1 MSWFVIFDALVD
13 VTSELWALHFFLFFI
28 FWTRS
33 CPGWPQTPNPPAP
46 IPTGAQAASTLTLI
60 KVILSAHNLHCVVRH
75 CRAHNWFT
83 GSWLAGS
90 HTSSPLAIAVQKDIY
105 RITFSNLI
113 LKQVCQEPKH
123 SIFLFILER
132 GQPWGKACAPI
143 PLPVAS
149 IHMRSLTYKFIAH
162 QVLSKNEDC
171 RHIITLLHVLKQF
184 S

>member
-13 VTSELWALHFFLFFI
+13 VTNELWALHFFI

-46 IPTGAQAASTLTLI
+46 IPPGAQAASTLALI
-60 KVILSAHNLHCVVRH
+60 KVILLAHNLPCVVRH

-90 HTSSPLAIAVQKDIY
+90 HTSTQAHHWPLLFRKTFY

-113 LKQVCQEPKH
+113 LKQMCQEPKH
-123 SIFLFILER
+123 SIFLFILEK

-149 IHMRSLTYKFIAH
+149 IHMRSLADKFIAR

-171 RHIITLLHVLKQF
+171 RNIITILHLLKWF